1 MEQSQGPASEANGE
15 EGYTLDP
22 PQNRRLVGPLRSS
35 PQCMFSAS
43 PGFLPWKMLTLPF
56 TGRYVPPEPVLLA
69 INVRSVATSLH
80 AACLVRTAPT
90 TRLSVSLMC
99 RGLGSGSIAG
109 EEGGLVYIATVFR
122 VGIDSIHLLSP
133 SSPTIAD
140 TANRED
146 SSSSPSERGNATTCA
161 TYSPE
166 SSRGRSPSRSLWTSM
181 LPPDIHDSLPQSEYL
196 GESLGLFMLQSER
209 RNMDI
214 YHPLSWGSISAPSGL
229 DPVQV
234 SMLNQQGA
242 FMLPYQELCD
252 ELIDDFFKWVAPVLP
267 VVNRTMF
274 MAQYKG
280 MDQAAHP
287 SLLLL
292 QSMLLAASKV
302 SRSSRLVQATGSNAA
317 ASALFYKRA
326 KSLYDAGYETDRIV
340 ILQSVILMGWYC
352 EDPRGVGTTF
362 YWSRIAIALAQ
373 SVGIHRSV
381 TTSALSLPD
390 KRLYKRIWWTLF
402 TRDRLLSVCL
412 GRPMAINLADCDV
425 EPLQDKD
432 FDETEDGPR
441 VGYRSNPI
449 FIAYFTQ
456 YVKLSIIM
464 GEIFATYYSA
474 TSKIATKN
482 ASEAHLQYDQRL
494 TEWLQQRP
502 PEMVW
507 GKGPHEFWAAILHL
521 HYCTAICLL
530 HRARMPA
537 GTETSL
543 SNNST
548 ANRGVHLSREAAY
561 DAASCITDIV
571 ETLMSCTELNYAPP
585 FIIYSLYSAL
595 LVHVHRIHKTRSS
608 NLFPATSRGGVCL
621 CALLE
626 LSTTWTVA
634 HLVYTMFC
642 HLLTSDLK
650 KWESNTN
657 SRDPNN
663 QTGQQPDLTEIMP
676 HMRAVEQVSF
686 SSIDPSLVATG
697 TFDLQTMGLL
707 PVENGGFAL

>member
-22 PQNRRLVGPLRSS
+22 PQNRRLVGPLGAPHR
-35 PQCMFSAS
+35 
-43 PGFLPWKMLTLPF
+43 
-56 TGRYVPPEPVLLA
+56 RYVPPERALLA
-69 INVRSVATSLH
+69 INGRSVAMLLH
-80 AACLVRTAPT
+80 AAFPVRTALT
-90 TRLSVSLMC
+90 TR
-99 RGLGSGSIAG
+99 
-109 EEGGLVYIATVFR
+109 
-122 VGIDSIHLLSP
+122 P
-133 SSPTIAD
+133 S
-140 TANRED
+140 
-146 SSSSPSERGNATTCA
+146 
-161 TYSPE
+161 
-166 SSRGRSPSRSLWTSM
+166 
-181 LPPDIHDSLPQSEYL
+181 SEYL

-209 RNMDI
+209 RDMDI

-234 SMLNQQGA
+234 SVLNQQGA

-252 ELIDDFFKWVAPVLP
+252 ELIESYFKWVAPVLP

-317 ASALFYKRA
+317 VSALFYKRA

-373 SVGIHRSV
+373 SIGIHRSV

-425 EPLQDKD
+425 EPLQNKD

-441 VGYRSNPI
+441 VGYPSHSI
-449 FIAYFTQ
+449 SIAYFTQ
-456 YVKLSIIM
+456 YVKLSTII

-482 ASEAHLQYDQRL
+482 ASETHLQYDQRL
-494 TEWLQQRP
+494 TEWLQERP

-530 HRARMPA
+530 HRAHMPA
-537 GTETSL
+537 GTEKSS
-543 SNNST
+543 SNNSH
-548 ANRGVHLSREAAY
+548 ANQGVQLSCEAAY

-571 ETLMSCTELNYAPP
+571 ETLMSCAELNYAPP

-595 LVHVHRIHKTRSS
+595 LVHVYHIHSTRSS
-608 NLFPATSRGGVCL
+608 NLFPATSRAGVCL

-634 HLVYTMFC
+634 HLVYTMFS
-642 HLLTSDLK
+642 HLLTSDLNK
-650 KWESNTN
+650 RENDDDN
-657 SRDPNN
+657 NNNNNNN
-663 QTGQQPDLTEIMP
+663 QSPGQPDLTEIMP

-697 TFDLQTMGLL
+697 TFDLQMMGLL
-707 PVENGGFAL
+707 PIENGGFGL